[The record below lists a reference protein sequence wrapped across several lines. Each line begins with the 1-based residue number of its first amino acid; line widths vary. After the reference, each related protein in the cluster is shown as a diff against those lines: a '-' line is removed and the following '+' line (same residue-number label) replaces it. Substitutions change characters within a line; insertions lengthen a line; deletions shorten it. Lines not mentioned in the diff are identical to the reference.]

1 MGKHRLVIEQLRQYV
16 GKHGRAVLFWDWTQ
30 MAPRARARGS
40 LVMGEGQLIG
50 VYTSDVT
57 DEQIVADIACTK
69 AELGIRPRKER
80 SA

>member
-40 LVMGEGQLIG
+40 LIFGDGQLIG
-50 VYTSDVT
+50 VYTEQAT
-57 DEQIVADIACTK
+57 DEQILADIEATQR
-69 AELGIRPRKER
+69 ELGVRPRLARK
-80 SA
+80 